1 MAKLLG
7 KAARDAAGQDGRAT
21 AMNTLSLWQWVMAAI
36 VLFGLVV
43 PALLAVW
50 MIWLRPAGRASARS
64 ERIDEPARPVGI
76 ALRDG
81 A

>member
-1 MAKLLG
+1 MPRRRG
-7 KAARDAAGQDGRAT
+7 TPQDDGAI
-21 AMNTLSLWQWVMAAI
+21 AMNTLSLWQWVMAAA

-43 PALLAVW
+43 PALLATW
-50 MIWLRPAGRASARS
+50 MIWLRPAGRVPVSV
-64 ERIDEPARPVGI
+64 ERFDEPVRPVGI

>member
-1 MAKLLG
+1 
-7 KAARDAAGQDGRAT
+7 
-21 AMNTLSLWQWVMAAI
+21 MNTLSLWQWVMAVV

-43 PALLAVW
+43 PALLAAW
-50 MIWLRPAGRASARS
+50 MIWLRPAARSAAARAGRA
-64 ERIDEPARPVGI
+64 DEPARPVGI

>member
-1 MAKLLG
+1 MARRRG
-7 KAARDAAGQDGRAT
+7 TPQDGAI
-21 AMNTLSLWQWVMAAI
+21 AMNTLSLWQWVMAAA

-43 PALLAVW
+43 PALLAAW
-50 MIWLRPAGRASARS
+50 MIWLRPAGRVPARA
-64 ERIDEPARPVGI
+64 ERLDEPVRPVGI